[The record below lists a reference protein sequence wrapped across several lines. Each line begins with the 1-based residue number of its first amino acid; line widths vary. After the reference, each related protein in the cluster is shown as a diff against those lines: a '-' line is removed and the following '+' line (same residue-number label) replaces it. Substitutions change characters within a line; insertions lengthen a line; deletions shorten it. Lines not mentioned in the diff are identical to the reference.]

1 MHVLEKSFIDLFRNH
16 LPLENSKIFTGSRY
30 ISRDITPCVTI
41 LLADES
47 FIRRRYIEMDNIQYI
62 QKRFNAELWVNVWC
76 QTEEQRQELIES
88 INARILQAES
98 NHYTTCS
105 HYLEGNICAETNNPC
120 EALTLNT
127 GRTVKNQCP
136 NLEIYQSFFKQN
148 HIPKRTFH
156 INSVINMD
164 ELDISETLLRTI
176 FKLSMDYLS
185 YHTIGGKTIED
196 LTILEEVL

>member
-88 INARILQAES
+88 INARILQAEA
-98 NHYTTCS
+98 NHYSTCS
-105 HYLEGNICAETNNPC
+105 HYRRELCSLTMEDC
-120 EALTLNT
+120 EALTIDT
-127 GRTVKNQCP
+127 GRTAKHQCP

-156 INSVINMD
+156 IDSVTNMD
-164 ELDISETLLRTI
+164 ELDVSETVLRTI
-176 FKLSMDYLS
+176 FKLNMDYLS

-196 LTILEEVL
+196 LTILERIL